1 MEMILIYKLTKK
13 LLQNGYFPFCSS
25 HHLLILHILYCKFY
39 APKISFARTMAEAI
53 TLSMS

>member
-1 MEMILIYKLTKK
+1 MVIFH
-13 LLQNGYFPFCSS
+13 LQQPSTP
-25 HHLLILHILYCKFY
+25 LILHILYCKFY